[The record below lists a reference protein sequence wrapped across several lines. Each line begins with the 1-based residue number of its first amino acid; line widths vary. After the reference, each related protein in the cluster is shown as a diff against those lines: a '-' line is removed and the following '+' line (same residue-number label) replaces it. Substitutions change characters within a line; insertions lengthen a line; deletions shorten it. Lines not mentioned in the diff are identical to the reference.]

1 MRDGSPRHNG
11 TTTLRISDLHPGD
24 HARVSGYDPATP
36 AYRSKLLAMGL
47 TRGVDLRLCRVAPL
61 GDPVEIE
68 VRGLR
73 LTLRKD
79 EAGVLRLAPTH
90 E

>member
-1 MRDGSPRHNG
+1 M
-11 TTTLRISDLHPGD
+11 TLSTMQPGER
-24 HARVSGYDPATP
+24 AEVSGYGSASP

-47 TRGVDLRLCRVAPL
+47 TRGVTVRLCRVAPL

-68 VRGLR
+68 VRGFR

-79 EAGVLRLAPTH
+79 EAAVLRLRAID

>member
-1 MRDGSPRHNG
+1 MRDGSPLHS
-11 TTTLRISDLHPGD
+11 TVAAIRISDLQPGER
-24 HARVSGYDPATP
+24 ARVSGYDTSSA

-47 TRGVDLRLCRVAPL
+47 TRGVELRLCRVAPL

-68 VRGLR
+68 LRGFR

-79 EAGVLRLAPTH
+79 EAAVLRLTPVN

>member
-1 MRDGSPRHNG
+1 MR
-11 TTTLRISDLHPGD
+11 LSDLQPGEV
-24 HARVSGYDPATP
+24 ARVAGYDTASA

-47 TRGVDLRLCRVAPL
+47 TRGVEVRLCRVAPL

-68 VRGLR
+68 LRGFR

-79 EAGVLRLAPTH
+79 EAAVLRLTRSH
-90 E
+90 G

>member
-1 MRDGSPRHNG
+1 MRDGSPLSSVSHFR
-11 TTTLRISDLHPGD
+11 LSDLRPGD
-24 HARVSGYDPATP
+24 YARVAGYEPAP
-36 AYRSKLLAMGL
+36 PGYRSKLLAMGL
-47 TRGVDLRLCRVAPL
+47 TRGVLVRLCRVAPL

-68 VRGLR
+68 VRGFR

-79 EAGVLRLAPTH
+79 ESAVLRLASVH

>member
-1 MRDGSPRHNG
+1 MV
-11 TTTLRISDLHPGD
+11 PGE
-24 HARVSGYDPATP
+24 RVRVTGYEPSSP

-47 TRGVDLRLCRVAPL
+47 TRGVVVTLCRVAPL

-68 VRGLR
+68 VRGFR
-73 LTLRKD
+73 LTLRKE
-79 EAGVLRLAPTH
+79 EAAVLRLASVP

>member
-1 MRDGSPRHNG
+1 M
-11 TTTLRISDLHPGD
+11 RISDLQPGER
-24 HARVSGYDPATP
+24 ARVAGYDTSSA

-47 TRGVDLRLCRVAPL
+47 TRGVELRLCRVAPL

-68 VRGLR
+68 LRGFR

-79 EAGVLRLAPTH
+79 EAAVLRLTTVDG
-90 E
+90 